1 METQTVDNAP
11 QQKTEESEAITDL
24 SMEEKNE
31 DSEHETDFFEFP
43 MEVLMDV
50 FKNLSLRYVV
60 GTCSKVNQLWNYVAI
75 SHFLIPHFQQI
86 REAIP
91 PHIRTT
97 LQDHFEFGF
106 GAGDYEIVV
115 EMMEKLKLCHSK

>member
-1 METQTVDNAP
+1 METQTGDNAP
-11 QQKTEESEAITDL
+11 QQKTEESEAVTDL
-24 SMEEKNE
+24 NMEEKNE
-31 DSEHETDFFEFP
+31 DSGREMDFFEFP

-97 LQDHFEFGF
+97 LQDHFGFGF
-106 GAGDYEIVV
+106 GAGDYNVV
-115 EMMEKLKLCHSK
+115 VDMMEKLKLCHSK

>member
-24 SMEEKNE
+24 NMEEKNE
-31 DSEHETDFFEFP
+31 DSEHEMDFFEFP

-97 LQDHFEFGF
+97 LQDHFAFGF

>member
-24 SMEEKNE
+24 NMEEKNE
-31 DSEHETDFFEFP
+31 DSEHEMDFFEFP

-75 SHFLIPHFQQI
+75 SHFLIPHLQQI

>member
-24 SMEEKNE
+24 NMEEENE
-31 DSEHETDFFEFP
+31 DSGREMDFFEFP

-60 GTCSKVNQLWNYVAI
+60 CTCSKVNQLWNYVAI

-86 REAIP
+86 REAIL

-106 GAGDYEIVV
+106 GAGDYKIVV

>member
-24 SMEEKNE
+24 NMEEKNE
-31 DSEHETDFFEFP
+31 DSGREMDFFQFP

-60 GTCSKVNQLWNYVAI
+60 CTCSKVNQLWNYVAI